1 MRTTSAFSQGTGR
14 RCSWEWQAVNP
25 LRAERGRKAVRGL
38 FLDGRVHVA
47 KGVRRPLRAVLR
59 PTFRTPSQGFSE
71 EGNGTTGTPCGR
83 NTGR

>member
-14 RCSWEWQAVNP
+14 RCRWEWQAVNP

-47 KGVRRPLRAVLR
+47 KGVRRPPRAVLR
-59 PTFRTPSQGFSE
+59 LTFRTPSQGFSE
-71 EGNGTTGTPCGR
+71 EGNETTGLPCGR